1 MLIKSNIG
9 VRLSSLASKLLQERN
24 LVNLFPLAKFHPSV
38 HSLSADHLVQ
48 KRTYDSIWASESQA
62 LTVGE
67 RTGTDAET
75 FQGVLEVI
83 ARSNEWGCLKRE
95 PTKGKG
101 GGQILLISFEER
113 FNPEPALPR
122 TSWLYEPIIK
132 FSFFASNGS
141 GWEFLPLTCKAPA
154 SH

>member
-1 MLIKSNIG
+1 MQLALFLRGTWISGYGSQYRCSRKIFCMLIKNNIG
-9 VRLSSLASKLLQERN
+9 VRLSSFASKLLQERN

-83 ARSNEWGCLKRE
+83 ARSNEWGEEGADQAERRRPDSTNIFRRE
-95 PTKGKG
+95 VQPGASAT
-101 GGQILLISFEER
+101 QDLLVIWA
-113 FNPEPALPR
+113 N
-122 TSWLYEPIIK
+122 
-132 FSFFASNGS
+132 N
-141 GWEFLPLTCKAPA
+141 
-154 SH
+154 